1 VKFGGKPSVV
11 PVELIEL
18 IQQQVDSESVLD
30 LLKLTEL
37 EVGVNVRVAEG
48 PFEGMMGKIA
58 AQKSDQRVVVLLNV
72 LGAERSVEVARSQ
85 LDKA

>member
-1 VKFGGKPSVV
+1 MV

-18 IQQQVDSESVLD
+18 IQHQVDSDSVID
-30 LLKLTEL
+30 LLKLNAL
-37 EVGVNVRVAEG
+37 EIGGEVRVAEG

-58 AQKSDQRVVVLLNV
+58 SQKSDQRVVVLLNV
-72 LGAERSVEVARSQ
+72 LGAERNVELARSQ

>member
-11 PVELIEL
+11 PIELIEL
-18 IQQQVDSESVLD
+18 IQHQLDSDSVLD
-30 LLKLTEL
+30 LLKLNEL
-37 EVGVNVRVAEG
+37 EVGGEVRVAEG

-58 AQKSDQRVVVLLNV
+58 ARKSDQRVIVLLNV
-72 LGAERSVEVARSQ
+72 LGAERSVELAQSQ